1 MVASPSSSRA
11 LQDEHWPSLQPCA
24 SDRPWR
30 KAASRTVSSSSTSI
44 SMPTGSKRTQWLT
57 LVPQPHTSF
66 DANDMWTLD
75 HVRGLTVQS
84 PLVNLRNR
92 TPEERQAYVEQ
103 YRKGFT
109 IK

>member
-1 MVASPSSSRA
+1 MGRFTGRREWGSCYHGWDLADCLVH
-11 LQDEHWPSLQPCA
+11 LGLV
-24 SDRPWR
+24 RPDG
-30 KAASRTVSSSSTSI
+30 K
-44 SMPTGSKRTQWLT
+44 T

-66 DANDMWTLD
+66 DPKDMWTLD
-75 HVRGLTVQS
+75 HVRGYTVQS
-84 PLVNLRNR
+84 PLMNLRNR

>member
-1 MVASPSSSRA
+1 
-11 LQDEHWPSLQPCA
+11 
-24 SDRPWR
+24 
-30 KAASRTVSSSSTSI
+30 
-44 SMPTGSKRTQWLT
+44 
-57 LVPQPHTSF
+57 
-66 DANDMWTLD
+66 MWTLD

>member
-1 MVASPSSSRA
+1 
-11 LQDEHWPSLQPCA
+11 
-24 SDRPWR
+24 
-30 KAASRTVSSSSTSI
+30 
-44 SMPTGSKRTQWLT
+44 
-57 LVPQPHTSF
+57 
-66 DANDMWTLD
+66 MWTLD
-75 HVRGLTVQS
+75 HVRGHTVQS